1 MNGRAVAMIYKH
13 ILVPLDGSELAE
25 KAIQPALR
33 VANSMAER
41 EGGKTGDGVRLVLLR
56 VVSPVMLVAAD
67 PLLYDEMTRL
77 NIDEAQA
84 YLNTVLIALPAGDAQ
99 IETRVLSGP
108 PADSIV
114 LFAEDNQVDLIIM
127 SSHGRTGSS
136 RWVYGSVAEKV
147 LHHAPC
153 ATVIIR
159 SHVSIEMFQNRKIL
173 VPLDGSPLAER
184 ALEPALSLAK
194 AVDSDVILLRV
205 VTGRDVVPEA
215 LTPTGDNLDPETN
228 ELTASE
234 RDEAEAYLQSI
245 FRDRPN
251 QHLFF
256 DVQTTTGDIAEAIVA
271 YVEKHHVDLIVMSSH
286 GRSGLGRWLHG
297 SVAEKVLRGADC
309 ATMIIRSPR
318 E

>member
-1 MNGRAVAMIYKH
+1 MIYKH